1 MRLRHISPG
10 SEHQFASST
19 CSRMRATGC
28 RLTPAALVLIVTA
41 CPAPSR
47 PARAGLAIEAPNLTG
62 DVFIPPVHSD
72 ILLMNTNSTGG
83 ASFNVASDN
92 LAVSL
97 LGPVD
102 VTITSV
108 SLTTSAI
115 YIFAQSIDTN
125 FGLPF
130 ATINNPPTSFAS
142 NDAGDVAAGYP
153 GFQLVSPGQTY
164 GSGLTSPTRSAR
176 PRLAASTRSRSTAS
190 TWVLRFRTPRASAFV
205 YGSERINHHGRLT
218 EPASITSRR
227 NRGVLDR
234 HRGGLEAAAVILL
247 QHLRLGAFYVQAKIS
262 IGLILNLFRKSHQH
276 LFEP

>member
-1 MRLRHISPG
+1 MI
-10 SEHQFASST
+10 
-19 CSRMRATGC
+19 ATGC
-28 RLTPAALVLIVTA
+28 RFSLILIVTI
-41 CPAPSR
+41 CLGTVTPC
-47 PARAGLAIEAPNLTG
+47 RAGGLAIEAPNLTG
-62 DVFIPPVHSD
+62 VLPGSTGSFD
-72 ILLMNTNSTGG
+72 ILLSNTNSTGG

-108 SLTTSAI
+108 SLTTSAT

-164 GSGLTSPTRSAR
+164 G
-176 PRLAASTRSRSTAS
+176 LAHVTYAISSTATGGVDTIS
-190 TWVLRFRTPRASAFV
+190 IDSVNVGTSLSDPQGNPLSFTAMN
-205 YGSERINHHGRLT
+205 GSISLLAVP
-218 EPASITSRR
+218 EPASIISAATAVLIGMAVACGRR
-227 NRGVLDR
+227 RSS
-234 HRGGLEAAAVILL
+234 AA
-247 QHLRLGAFYVQAKIS
+247 RLAPRVSCA
-262 IGLILNLFRKSHQH
+262 R
-276 LFEP
+276 